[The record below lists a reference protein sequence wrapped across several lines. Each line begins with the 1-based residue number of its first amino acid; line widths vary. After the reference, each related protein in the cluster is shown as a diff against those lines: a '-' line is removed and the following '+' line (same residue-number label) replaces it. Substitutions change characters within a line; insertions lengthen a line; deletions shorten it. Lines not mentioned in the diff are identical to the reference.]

1 MPDTENNTNNNI
13 NNNTQEENLENNI
26 NSNTQEEN
34 LENTEEN
41 LENINNISNIKKE
54 LEEYKKY
61 KELFLRTAA
70 EYENFRKRSEK
81 EKESIYSD
89 ALSYVI
95 SNIISIGDSIDSA
108 LNLNNNNNINNNTEE
123 NNNNYKTGIE
133 LLKNQFDASLKK
145 LGVESFGEI
154 GEKFDPDIHN
164 AISHIEQEEVQD
176 ENVISSVFQKGYKTQ
191 TKVIRHA
198 MVQVTN

>member
-1 MPDTENNTNNNI
+1 M
-13 NNNTQEENLENNI
+13 
-26 NSNTQEEN
+26 
-34 LENTEEN
+34 ENTEEN

-108 LNLNNNNNINNNTEE
+108 LNLNNNNNTEE

-154 GEKFDPDIHN
+154 GEKFNPDIHN

-198 MVQVTN
+198 MDQVTN

>member
-1 MPDTENNTNNNI
+1 MPDTENNKDNNI
-13 NNNTQEENLENNI
+13 NNNNTQEENIENNI
-26 NSNTQEEN
+26 NNNSKEDSEEN
-34 LENTEEN
+34 LED
-41 LENINNISNIKKE
+41 INNVKKE

-89 ALSYVI
+89 ALAHVI

-108 LNLNNNNNINNNTEE
+108 LNLNNNNINNKEE

-145 LGVESFGEI
+145 LGVESFGKI

-164 AISHIEQEEVQD
+164 AISHIEEQEIKD
-176 ENVISSVFQKGYKTQ
+176 ENIISNIFQKGYKTQ
-191 TKVIRHA
+191 TRIIRHA